1 MLLTTYIRPKRLT
14 WRVTF
19 GLDDLP
25 GGLPRRPEAAGGPG
39 RRFAERARGRAI
51 DGVGAVDVGGRRDR
65 RRRAAIASAR
75 VASPSSNKNYQQPE
89 HAAARVLAS
98 AQSSVRF
105 GEPNDLPLIK
115 RRLSR
120 SERECD

>member
-25 GGLPRRPEAAGGPG
+25 GGLPRRPEAARGPG

-75 VASPSSNKNYQQPE
+75 VASPSSNKNYQQP
-89 HAAARVLAS
+89 AG
-98 AQSSVRF
+98 F
-105 GEPNDLPLIK
+105 GECPVIRPFWRAQRLTPGPDDLPYDLQ
-115 RRLSR
+115 SAPTT
-120 SERECD
+120 